1 MNWYKKAIGK
11 EYPSEMQR
19 RMPETDQQLYD
30 YFHSDDPPRGEPAE
44 KDFWDQYHLKPYQ
57 KQKAHIMKSR
67 SHPLSGE
74 PWDIRQFNKV
84 ERKKINYEIRNG
96 LKKILQNTQKIND
109 ISRVKYAP
117 ELIGIPIKYI
127 KWIYKAFSKADGI

>member
-1 MNWYKKAIGK
+1 
-11 EYPSEMQR
+11 
-19 RMPETDQQLYD
+19 
-30 YFHSDDPPRGEPAE
+30 
-44 KDFWDQYHLKPYQ
+44 
-57 KQKAHIMKSR
+57 MKSR